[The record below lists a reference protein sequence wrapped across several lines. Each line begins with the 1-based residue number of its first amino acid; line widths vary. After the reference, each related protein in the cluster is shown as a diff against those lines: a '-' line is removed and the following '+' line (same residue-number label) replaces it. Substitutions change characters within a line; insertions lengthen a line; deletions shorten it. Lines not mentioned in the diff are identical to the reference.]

1 MISMDSIQSD
11 PETQKKT
18 NPWIARPPPATTSFS
33 SSIVRASTASRE
45 SFLREVRG
53 SSTEGAKSKM
63 TIRDSSALMMENAR
77 SCLHLC
83 ILNFVENFLFI
94 LWFKIWERHVG
105 CDEPLIDKL
114 SFDSQCLKLCGGKA
128 SEGVSVG
135 ALLSMSSTAAA
146 IFCQVLV

>member
-77 SCLHLC
+77 SCLHL
-83 ILNFVENFLFI
+83 
-94 LWFKIWERHVG
+94 WFKIWERHVG